1 MKFDDNHVHAIFLKI
16 SLEFQAEIPN
26 KFKKIIQLT
35 GQLKN
40 IDFQFENIRELYRL
54 SHNLAG
60 SAKTFGIEEVAT
72 KSLALAKHVYPLAH
86 NALATKKNA
95 VIEEIEKIEYFV
107 DELKVGVINLQ
118 SSINKKPEVNVC
130 G

>member
-1 MKFDDNHVHAIFLKI
+1 MKFDDDQVHAAFLEI
-16 SLEFQAEIPN
+16 SREFQAEIPS
-26 KFKKIIQLT
+26 KLKKITQLT
-35 GQLKN
+35 SELKN
-40 IDFQFENIRELYRL
+40 IDSQFENIRELYRL

-86 NALATKKNA
+86 NVLATKKNT
-95 VIEEIEKIEYFV
+95 VIAEIEKIEYFV
-107 DELKVGVINLQ
+107 HELKVGVVNLQ
-118 SSINKKPEVNVC
+118 SSINKKLEVNIR